1 MKLRFFISGKFNLTF
16 YGVEIT
22 EKIWQNFQ
30 LQKGSVWQTRLSY
43 LVYFLH
49 ASYMIFIYLFLKKFL
64 YNFLLSNYIFLHLS
78 FENDKFC

>member
-30 LQKGSVWQTRLSY
+30 LQKRKCLADTPYTFSILFARKLY
-43 LVYFLH
+43 D
-49 ASYMIFIYLFLKKFL
+49 IYLSVLKKFL
-64 YNFLLSNYIFLHLS
+64 YNFLLSNYPFS
-78 FENDKFC
+78 YFPF